1 MTEPAGLWVRVS
13 SGDQSEQNQLPD
25 LERHAATHDYE
36 IVKRY
41 ELHSKS
47 AFHGKQQA
55 YLDEALADMR
65 AGLIKVLVVWHSDR
79 IERRPGTALLDILAE
94 FSAAGGRVE
103 SVQEPQL
110 GALDMGSQITTFI
123 AGLVNHEKSAHISQQ
138 TALGIDRI
146 KENGGILGKAPFG
159 LKIVGP
165 KYHKVFV
172 PIETLVPI
180 VREIFERCIA
190 EESYQTIA
198 IALNKQNA
206 GGRIWIPKSIGTL
219 LHNPAYM
226 GFVTDV
232 SGKVTSRC
240 EAIITADVFQR
251 AQDAIANRPARGPVN
266 EETRA
271 LLSGCLRC
279 SRCGAPCYRL
289 TASGTDYYRCVGVA
303 PIRKSTC
310 RNMSPCW
317 KVDGLVNAIMSRQR
331 QHIFKDTLIAGHD
344 YQAELAAV
352 DFELK
357 HLPLEGLSEDEED
370 ARRAELRSER
380 KRLSGLESVPDSWVS
395 VDTGVSYAEAW
406 EALSGQERGAWLRR
420 EKIAFY
426 LAPGGALHP
435 IKPF

>member
-1 MTEPAGLWVRVS
+1 MREQAGIWTRVS
-13 SGDQSEQNQLPD
+13 TGGQDEQNQVPD
-25 LERHAATHDYE
+25 LERHCATRGYD
-36 IVKRY
+36 ITRRY
-41 ELHSKS
+41 TVHGKS
-47 AFHGKQQA
+47 ASKGAHQKD
-55 YLDEALADMR
+55 LDAMLADMR
-65 AGLIKVLVVWHSDR
+65 AGIIRVLVIWHSSR
-79 IERRPGTALLDILAE
+79 IERRPGKALLDLLE
-94 FSAAGGRVE
+94 EVSKAGGRVE
-103 SVQEPQL
+103 SVQEPMLGQL
-110 GALDMGSQITTFI
+110 DTGSQITTFL
-123 AGLVNHEKSAHISQQ
+123 AGLMNAEKSRVISEG

-146 KENGGILGKAPFG
+146 KENGGILGKAPWG
-159 LKIVGP
+159 LKITGE
-165 KYHKVFV
+165 KYHKHFQPTALGRKWIPV
-172 PIETLVPI
+172 
-180 VREIFERCIA
+180 IFEHCIA

-198 IALNKQNA
+198 IWLNQEVPS
-206 GGRIWIPKSIGTL
+206 RSWIPKSIGTL

-395 VDTGVSYAEAW
+395 IDTGVSYAEAW